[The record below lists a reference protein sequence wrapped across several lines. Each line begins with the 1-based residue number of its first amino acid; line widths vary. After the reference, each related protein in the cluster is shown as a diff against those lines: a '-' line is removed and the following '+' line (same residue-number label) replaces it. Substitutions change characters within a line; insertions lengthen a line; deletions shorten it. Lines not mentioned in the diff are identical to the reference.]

1 MTTDYNVNGTN
12 DKDESTAMDG
22 IDPSALDGLTFN
34 DPFADVFFGGNME
47 TPKGMMR
54 EMLGAGDKREDM
66 YTRIRS
72 TPRDRQEWVDMDFED
87 MWVYSQGKPDEEML
101 RTEEMLLT
109 ISDYGEARHEIVE
122 MYTRIMSPFQG
133 PGSWQKGAKNR
144 MLRGGPNEGGTGEG
158 GTGGGG
164 KKKGSWMDNYG

>member
-1 MTTDYNVNGTN
+1 MANEYNINCPN

-22 IDPSALDGLTFN
+22 FDQNAIDSMAFN
-34 DPFADVFFGGNME
+34 DPFADVFYGGNME

-54 EMLGAGDKREDM
+54 EMLGAGDNKEDM

-87 MWVYSQGKPDEEML
+87 MWVYSQGKPNEEML

-122 MYTRIMSPFQG
+122 MYTRIMAPFQG
-133 PGSWQKGAKNR
+133 PASWTKRAQQR
-144 MLRGGPNEGGTGEG
+144 MLRKPKPQADEGAFGG
-158 GTGGGG
+158 
-164 KKKGSWMDNYG
+164 

>member
-1 MTTDYNVNGTN
+1 MTSNNGTSGEYNVNSAN

-22 IDPSALDGLTFN
+22 FDQSAIDGLQFN
-34 DPFADVFFGGNME
+34 DPFADVFFGGQME

-54 EMLGAGDKREDM
+54 EMLGSGESKEDM

-87 MWVYSQGKPDEEML
+87 MWVYSQGKPNEEML
-101 RTEEMLLT
+101 RNEEMLLT

-122 MYTRIMSPFQG
+122 MYTRIMAPFQG
-133 PGSWQKGAKNR
+133 PASWTKRAQTR
-144 MLRGGPNEGGTGEG
+144 MLKKPKGQEQEGAFGG
-158 GTGGGG
+158 
-164 KKKGSWMDNYG
+164 